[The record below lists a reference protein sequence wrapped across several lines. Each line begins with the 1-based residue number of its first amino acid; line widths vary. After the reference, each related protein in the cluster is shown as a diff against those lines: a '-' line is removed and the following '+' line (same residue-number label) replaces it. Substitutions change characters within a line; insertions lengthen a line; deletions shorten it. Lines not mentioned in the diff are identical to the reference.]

1 MALPRKLKNQNLFHD
16 GNNFIGLVPEVTLP
30 KLARKMEE
38 YRAGGMDG
46 PVDADVGGEKLTID
60 WTAGGMIVEAL
71 RTFAATSA
79 TAVALRFAGAYQ
91 RDDDGTVDA
100 VEVIARGRYSE
111 LDFGSAKPGETTAH
125 KYTMTCAYY
134 RLDINGRTEVE
145 IDQLNMIYMVN
156 GVDILAGQRRA
167 IGI

>member
-1 MALPRKLKNQNLFHD
+1 MALPRKLKNMNLFHS

-46 PVDADVGGEKLTID
+46 PVDADVGGEKLTLD
-60 WTAGGMIVEAL
+60 WTGGGVIVEAL
-71 RTFAATSA
+71 RSFGATSA
-79 TAVALRFAGAYQ
+79 TAVPLRFAGAYQ
-91 RDDDGTVDA
+91 RDDTGEVDA

-111 LDFGSAKPGETTAH
+111 IDMGSAKPGETTAH
-125 KYTMTCAYY
+125 KYTMSCAYY
-134 RLDINGRTEVE
+134 RLDINGRTEIE

-156 GVDILAGQRRA
+156 GVDILADQRRA